1 MENNNINEQIDN
13 TFEQMKVEI
22 AQEVGTILTSKG
34 VDVIPNDYNAGSE
47 VVKLINKYN
56 DTMADID
63 KQITYNT
70 QTYREDKSRVMNYEL
85 KLDRDDLK
93 RDTLAQLDDILV
105 KQKKLHEV
113 EIANKQASP
122 TYKEAKG
129 EMLNVISLLAR
140 CDTLPVEQLMDI
152 ISPAIE
158 TEDLRTLGIIHTLMQ
173 NNKVGQY
180 AIESAI
186 KGIEDMAANTELHDM
201 VETMRDYINTGR
213 DGLRYFSYVHKYL

>member
-1 MENNNINEQIDN
+1 MENNINEQIDN
-13 TFEQMKVEI
+13 ELDKIKAEVTQQVMAEL
-22 AQEVGTILTSKG
+22 AQRN
-34 VDVIPNDYNAGSE
+34 VDVIERDYDAGAE

-63 KQITYNT
+63 KQIAYNT
-70 QTYREDKSRVMNYEL
+70 QTYREDKSRIMNYEL

-105 KQKKLHEV
+105 KQQKLHEV

-140 CDTLPVEQLMDI
+140 CDTFPVEQLMDI

-186 KGIEDMAANTELHDM
+186 KGIEEMAANTELHDM
-201 VETMRDYINTGR
+201 IETMRDYINTGV
-213 DGLRYFSYVHKYL
+213 DGLSYFAYMAHYQ